1 MRRRLPD
8 DATVGA
14 HNRNRTDDLVLTK
27 DALCRLSY
35 VSFLR
40 RCCHPVRFVLRSQT
54 TTREPWP
61 PKPWGDCVERVAG
74 IEPAPSAW
82 KAEVLPLNYTRPNPS
97 GSPGAPDIA
106 RPCPARADTVRRLLR
121 LLRCPLRPRAA
132 PSCARPPLPAAPARR
147 AAAWRVVEGVG
158 FEPTKAEPS
167 DLQSDPFGHSGTP
180 PGTQNKRRGS
190 MRLPA
195 GRVKTLRGQHDTRRF
210 RSSTVALVPPQGVE
224 PWTFS
229 LQVSCSTGLS
239 YGGG

>member
-54 TTREPWP
+54 ATREPWP

-82 KAEVLPLNYTRPNPS
+82 KAEVLPLNYTRPNRL
-97 GSPGAPDIA
+97 A
-106 RPCPARADTVRRLLR
+106 RPAHRTSPDLAQPARTPFGACSDS
-121 LLRCPLRPRAA
+121 CAA
-132 PSCARPPLPAAPARR
+132 LCARPPLPASPARR

-195 GRVKTLRGQHDTRRF
+195 GRVNCPAVSTQGVFTLSTRR
-210 RSSTVALVPPQGVE
+210 SVG
-224 PWTFS
+224 
-229 LQVSCSTGLS
+229 
-239 YGGG
+239 